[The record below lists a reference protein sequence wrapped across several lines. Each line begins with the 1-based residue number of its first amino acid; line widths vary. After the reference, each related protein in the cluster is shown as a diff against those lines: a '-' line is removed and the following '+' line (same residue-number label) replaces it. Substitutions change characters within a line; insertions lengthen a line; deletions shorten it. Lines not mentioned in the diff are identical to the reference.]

1 MLISGEKNRENI
13 ALLEDRKLGKGCFK
27 PSEYILYLIF
37 FRHLT
42 MVGGIIRHSLSNFC
56 PGFLINQVGMSATL
70 KNVSVVSLNL
80 FFKQLYLK
88 NNAYIYN
95 ISPNKKILVF

>member
-1 MLISGEKNRENI
+1 MLISGEKNKENI

-42 MVGGIIRHSLSNFC
+42 MVGDIIRHSLSNFC

-70 KNVSVVSLNL
+70 KNISVVFLIF

>member
-1 MLISGEKNRENI
+1 MLISGEKNKENI

-56 PGFLINQVGMSATL
+56 PGFLMNQVGMSELHT
-70 KNVSVVSLNL
+70 
-80 FFKQLYLK
+80 
-88 NNAYIYN
+88 IY
-95 ISPNKKILVF
+95 SKIAFDYFVRH